1 MLPVAS
7 GSGRRFLL
15 FVCFDQFLFSP
26 VSILYSFVHSFTM
39 PFSIPCLLHTHTP
52 THTALM
58 IGELLFFWT
67 VFLYAVS
74 PPIDGAVNHD

>member
-7 GSGRRFLL
+7 SSARRFLL
-15 FVCFDQFLFSP
+15 FVCFDQFLFSQFP
-26 VSILYSFVHSFTM
+26 FFILLFTLL
-39 PFSIPCLLHTHTP
+39 PCPSLFPASYTHTP